1 MDVRAALAALL
12 GPVSCFL
19 IHRTTVILG
28 RGGPNNV
35 CEVFMDTPSYMLLV
49 RVTGLHNTIDA

>member
-12 GPVSCFL
+12 GPASRFL

-28 RGGPNNV
+28 RGGPSNV
-35 CEVFMDTPSYMLLV
+35 RQISMNTCFMLCAQWHVLQALL
-49 RVTGLHNTIDA
+49 

>member
-12 GPVSCFL
+12 GPTSRFL

-28 RGGPNNV
+28 RGGPTNV
-35 CEVFMDTPSYMLLV
+35 RSRSLEDTCAMLLSSD
-49 RVTGLHNTIDA
+49 HSAY